1 MRKWFLPLF
10 LIFSMLFPLGVNAQ
24 NPVTLNSLQVQIWPE
39 YDKPSVLVIYSMT
52 LSDSTTFP
60 VEVSL
65 RIPSAAGEPYAV
77 ADRQPDGQLYNIN
90 YTLQVDG
97 DWVVINFT
105 ATSPE
110 IRIEYYDP
118 GITKDGNA
126 RHYQYVWPGDY
137 AVTQFLIEVQQPAGA
152 TDMSISPSLGAGTS
166 RPDNL
171 VYYTQDIG
179 AIPAGQNISITM
191 DYNKSTDTLT
201 AENVPVEPSAPI
213 PQSTPQDLN
222 LTTWLPWILG
232 ILGAGL
238 IIGGIIWF
246 WQSGKQRPASRSRR
260 RHSKSSTNE
269 AGLAVNT
276 TEDAVYCSQCGK
288 RASPGDLFCRS
299 CGTQIQNK

>member
-1 MRKWFLPLF
+1 MIFVM
-10 LIFSMLFPLGVNAQ
+10 LIPLGVYAQ
-24 NPVTLNSLQVQIWPE
+24 NALTLDSLQVQIWPE
-39 YDKPSVLVIYSMT
+39 YDKPSVLVIYNMT
-52 LSDSTTFP
+52 LSDTTTYP
-60 VEVSL
+60 AEVAV
-65 RIPSAAGEPYAV
+65 RIPSAAGQPYAV

-90 YTLQVDG
+90 YSLQVNG

-105 ATSPE
+105 ATSPD

-118 GITKDGNA
+118 GITIDGNA

-137 AVTQFLIEVQQPAGA
+137 AVSQFLIEVQQPAGA
-152 TDMSISPSLGAGTS
+152 TDMILSPSLGQGTT

-191 DYNKSTDTLT
+191 DYNKSADTLT
-201 AENVPVEPSAPI
+201 AETIPVEPSAPI

-222 LTTWLPWILG
+222 VTTWLPWILG
-232 ILGAGL
+232 IIGAGL

-246 WQSGKQRPASRSRR
+246 WQSGKQRPASGSRR

-269 AGLAVNT
+269 PGLSVNT
-276 TEDAVYCSQCGK
+276 TEDSVYCSQCGK

-299 CGTQIQNK
+299 CGTQIRNK